1 MQFNLVNYFLD
12 RNLDE
17 GRGEKTAVFYRDEK
31 ISYAEVARRTNQA
44 ANLLVSLG
52 LRIEERV
59 LNIIPDCPEFAYFW
73 FGEIKAGGIAA
84 SVNTILTEEDY
95 DYYLN
100 YTRAAFC
107 VVHPSAWEKVKNV
120 YKNARFLKGI
130 IFLGELHDP
139 KNKIFSYDKMRD
151 ECSTSFATAPTTE
164 DDMAVWLFTSGTTG
178 KAKAA
183 MHFHHDFVFNTENYA
198 KKVLQIRE
206 SDVTA
211 SVPKL
216 FFGYATGTNLMFP
229 FAVGASTVLFDER
242 STPEKLFE
250 VIEKYRPTIIT
261 NVPTMINAMLQHP
274 DQAKFD
280 LSSVRLVLSAGEALP
295 EELYRRWKT
304 RTGVEIL
311 DGIGSAEMFHIYISN
326 YPGDVKPGSLGKLVP
341 GYSARIVGPDGA
353 DVKTGEIGT
362 LHICGDSAALGY
374 FGDHKKSK
382 ATFAGDWNFTEDQ
395 FSQDAD
401 GYFYYHGRKD
411 DMLKVS
417 GIFVS
422 PLEIENCLLTH
433 EAIAECAVVAAED
446 EAGVTKPKAYIV
458 LKQGQVLTQAEITE
472 HVKKHLAPYKYP
484 RMVEFVASL
493 PKNERGKVD
502 RKLIRQT
509 PAA

>member
-1 MQFNLVNYFLD
+1 MVTYFLD
-12 RNLDE
+12 HNIEE
-17 GRGEKTAVFYRDEK
+17 GRGSKTAIYYRDEK

-44 ANLLVSLG
+44 ANILTGLG
-52 LRIEERV
+52 LRMEERV
-59 LNIIPDCPEFAYFW
+59 LNILPDCPEFAYFW
-73 FGEIKAGGIAA
+73 FGEIKAGAIAA
-84 SVNTILTEEDY
+84 SVNTILTEDDY

-107 VVHPSAWEKVKNV
+107 IVHPSAWEKVKAV
-120 YKNARFLKGI
+120 YKNARFLKGVI
-130 IFLGELHDP
+130 LLSEEHDP
-139 KNKIFSYDKMRD
+139 ANKIYSYYKIRD
-151 ECSTSFATAPTTE
+151 QYPTAFETAPTTE

-198 KKVLQIRE
+198 KNVLQIRE
-206 SDVTA
+206 SDITA

-242 STPEKLFE
+242 STPDKLFE

-274 DQAKFD
+274 EQAKFD

-295 EELYRRWKT
+295 EELYRRWKD

-326 YPGDVKPGSLGKLVP
+326 YPNDVKPGSLGKLVP
-341 GYSARIVGPDGA
+341 GYTARIVGPDGN
-353 DVKTGEIGT
+353 DVKTGDIGT

-422 PLEIENCLLTH
+422 PLEIENCLLTN
-433 EAIAECAVVAAED
+433 EAIAECAVIGVED
-446 EAGVTKPKAYIV
+446 TAGMTKTKAYIV
-458 LKQGQVLTQAEITE
+458 LTEGMTMTQEEVVE
-472 HVKKHLAPYKYP
+472 HVKKRLAPYKYP
-484 RMVEFVASL
+484 RMVEFVPFL

-502 RKLIRQT
+502 RKAIRQT
-509 PAA
+509 FAK

>member
-1 MQFNLVNYFLD
+1 MSTPFNMTTYFLD
-12 RNLDE
+12 HNIEE
-17 GRGEKTAVFYRDEK
+17 GRAQKTAIYFRDQKITYR
-31 ISYAEVARRTNQA
+31 EVYERANQA
-44 ANLLVSLG
+44 ANILTELG

-59 LNIIPDCPEFAYFW
+59 LNIVPDCPEFAYFW
-73 FGEIKAGGIAA
+73 FGEIKAGGVAA

-95 DYYLN
+95 DYYLH
-100 YTRAAFC
+100 YTRASVC
-107 VVHPSAWEKVKNV
+107 IVHPAAWDRVKNV
-120 YKNARFLKGI
+120 YRNSPFLKAVV
-130 IFLGELHDP
+130 FLGDHHDDRR
-139 KNKIFSYDKMRD
+139 NVFSYHRIRHSQPLTFK
-151 ECSTSFATAPTTE
+151 TAPTTE

-183 MHFHHDFVFNTENYA
+183 MHFHHDFVFNTKNYA
-198 KKVLQIRE
+198 KKVLGIRE
-206 SDVTA
+206 NDITA

-242 STPEKLFE
+242 STADTMFE
-250 VIEKYRPTIIT
+250 IIERYRPTILT
-261 NVPTMINAMLQHP
+261 NVPTMINSMLNHP
-274 DQAKFD
+274 GQKNFD
-280 LSSVRLVLSAGEALP
+280 LSSLRLVLSAGEALP
-295 EELYRRWKT
+295 EELYQRWID

-341 GYSARIVGPDGA
+341 GYSARIVDPEGN
-353 DVKTGEIGT
+353 DVQQGEIGT

-374 FGDHKKSK
+374 FGDHAKSK
-382 ATFAGDWNFTEDQ
+382 ATVAGGWNFTEDQ

-401 GYFYYHGRKD
+401 GYFFYHGRKD

-433 EAIAECAVVAAED
+433 PAIAECAVVGMPD
-446 EAGVTKPKAYIV
+446 EAGVIKPKAFVVLRDGCSVREEEIV
-458 LKQGQVLTQAEITE
+458 A
-472 HVKKHLAPYKYP
+472 HVKGKLAPYKYP
-484 RMVEFVASL
+484 RMISFVASL

-502 RKLIRQT
+502 RKKMKD
-509 PAA
+509 